1 MVRTLSLFLLFNAI
15 NTNVFAAEAGMPQL
29 DPTYWVSQAFWLIL
43 IFSILYISI
52 SRFYLPKI
60 KNNLDDRENKIKEDL
75 ENANKFRQQSET
87 KIKEYELIIENAK
100 KEINKIH
107 FDSKNLLD
115 KDIQSKKD
123 AMEKEIEKE
132 VAKAQID
139 IIELKKNSI
148 TTIQNISKNIASNII
163 ENISGDKLN
172 ENLITRFDNIIIVG
186 GMANNII
193 EYNGFNIGKS
203 IKEINCE
210 KIIKEI
216 FSLAK
221 NYNCNVVYPKDVSVG
236 RGEKDTAKIKKLTE
250 ILDDDLILDI
260 GPETVRIIKSIID
273 NSKTILWNGP
283 AGYFENEN
291 FAKGSTEI
299 AKKIVSMKENIYSV
313 AGGGDT
319 IALLNKIKLF
329 HYFNFVST
337 AGGAF
342 LEYLEGKEIP
352 GIKALNKN
360 V

>member
-1 MVRTLSLFLLFNAI
+1 MVRTLSLFLAFNAI

-75 ENANKFRQQSET
+75 ENANKFKQQSET

-139 IIELKKNSI
+139 IVELKKNSI
-148 TTIQNISKNIASNII
+148 VSIQNISKNIASNII

-172 ENLITRFDNIIIVG
+172 EN
-186 GMANNII
+186 
-193 EYNGFNIGKS
+193 S
-203 IKEINCE
+203 IKAVV
-210 KIIKEI
+210 KEI
-216 FSLAK
+216 SEK
-221 NYNCNVVYPKDVSVG
+221 N
-236 RGEKDTAKIKKLTE
+236 I
-250 ILDDDLILDI
+250 
-260 GPETVRIIKSIID
+260 
-273 NSKTILWNGP
+273 SKHL
-283 AGYFENEN
+283 
-291 FAKGSTEI
+291 
-299 AKKIVSMKENIYSV
+299 
-313 AGGGDT
+313 
-319 IALLNKIKLF
+319 
-329 HYFNFVST
+329 
-337 AGGAF
+337 
-342 LEYLEGKEIP
+342 
-352 GIKALNKN
+352 
-360 V
+360 